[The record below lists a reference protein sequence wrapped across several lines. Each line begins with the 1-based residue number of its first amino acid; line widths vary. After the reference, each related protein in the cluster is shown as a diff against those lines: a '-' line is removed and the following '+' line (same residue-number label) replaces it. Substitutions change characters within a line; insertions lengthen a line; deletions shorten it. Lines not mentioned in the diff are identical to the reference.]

1 MVKSSVSFLIGF
13 SLIDSTK
20 GANCVCDRATVVLY
34 QETGSCSPLIVYES
48 ITSIVNS
55 CLSSCVSFVRVYLN
69 VSKTVFPPNLFTF
82 FSKEK
87 GATKSNSRTN
97 TESNST
103 TKNQGEFSSRYV
115 AMHSDIVVNFSCDP
129 GSGVGSGQTRFILND
144 ADNAFLNRFFQVKL

>member
-1 MVKSSVSFLIGF
+1 MYLRLSFRLIYI
-13 SLIDSTK
+13 L
-20 GANCVCDRATVVLY
+20 
-34 QETGSCSPLIVYES
+34 
-48 ITSIVNS
+48 
-55 CLSSCVSFVRVYLN
+55 
-69 VSKTVFPPNLFTF
+69 F

-87 GATKSNSRTN
+87 GATKSNSRTKTESNSTTN
-97 TESNST
+97 TDSNST

>member
-82 FSKEK
+82 FFKRKRSNKEQL
-87 GATKSNSRTN
+87 
-97 TESNST
+97 
-103 TKNQGEFSSRYV
+103 KNEYREQLNNEE
-115 AMHSDIVVNFSCDP
+115 P
-129 GSGVGSGQTRFILND
+129 GRIFV
-144 ADNAFLNRFFQVKL
+144 

>member
-1 MVKSSVSFLIGF
+1 MYLRLSFRLI
-13 SLIDSTK
+13 
-20 GANCVCDRATVVLY
+20 
-34 QETGSCSPLIVYES
+34 
-48 ITSIVNS
+48 
-55 CLSSCVSFVRVYLN
+55 YL
-69 VSKTVFPPNLFTF
+69 LF

-115 AMHSDIVVNFSCDP
+115 AMHIVVNFSCDP

-144 ADNAFLNRFFQVKL
+144 EDNAFLNRFFQVKL